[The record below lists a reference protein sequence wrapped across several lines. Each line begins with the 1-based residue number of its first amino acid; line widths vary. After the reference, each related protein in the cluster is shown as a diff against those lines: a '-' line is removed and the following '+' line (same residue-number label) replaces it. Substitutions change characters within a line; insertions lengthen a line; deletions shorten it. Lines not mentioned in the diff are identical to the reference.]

1 MCVEPENFDP
11 MDDFGREPDEFERE
25 LREAMQRRPAPFA
38 LKRKIL
44 ERREFRRERRLPG
57 AWIFQWEPATAVL
70 AAMILVVVAAAAGFG
85 EIFMMR
91 QAQDHRRGEEAKQ
104 QVFTAL
110 RITSH
115 ALDQMNAQLEE
126 QNSNSQ

>member
-1 MCVEPENFDP
+1 MCVEPDNFASIG
-11 MDDFGREPDEFERE
+11 DFEREPDEFELD

-44 ERREFRRERRLPG
+44 ERRSVKRVRRFPS
-57 AWIFQWEPATAVL
+57 AWIFQWEPATAILV
-70 AAMILVVVAAAAGFG
+70 AMVLVVVAAAAGFG
-85 EIFMMR
+85 EIFLMR
-91 QAQDHRRGEEAKQ
+91 QTQDRRRGEEAKQ

-115 ALDQMNAQLEE
+115 ALDEMNAQLEE
-126 QNSNSQ
+126 QNRDSH